1 MKRSMTLRKKLI
13 LAFTSVLILAS
24 TAFLIAS
31 IWNFTDFYESKS
43 AQFIGDLTKQTSTN
57 MEENIRKADNI
68 TFELLKNT
76 VVQNLLIRVNQE
88 KVPEYELIEIRKQM
102 INEMGTQSLF
112 NKDVISMSIF
122 STSGLEFSIDTTA
135 NREVKQMF
143 SEDEIYEAKG
153 STLWKITDDS
163 EHNICIARGIF
174 GLKSQKPIGYINIII
189 KEAYFGEIIQNISG
203 TYTSGVYVV
212 DKEQMIV
219 SSNNK
224 DSLGKYLPGKP
235 EDEKIVIDDVESY
248 VYTDQELENGW
259 RLVVSVPV
267 NEINKDMLKLGIF
280 ACVIVIFA
288 SGIAVLIVISLIK
301 KSIKPLEQLKESMKQ
316 IGKGDFSSRVE
327 VIADDEIGQLGNTY
341 NSMAQNIE
349 TLIEKAYMLEL
360 AKKEAEIEFLKMQIN
375 PHFLYNTLDTISWM
389 ARTQNHIEISEV
401 AMALGD
407 LLRSNLKQKS
417 MITIGEELKSVR
429 NYVFIQEYRFGD
441 KIQVEYE
448 VDQGVKDYLIPN
460 FILQP
465 LVENSIIHGLEPK
478 VEKGLLMV
486 QIFIHEG
493 QLFFRVVDDGIGMN
507 QETISN
513 IYYACEHETSKKCI
527 GIKNVYRRLKLY
539 YGEEGTLR
547 ISSEVGK
554 GSRICFS
561 IPMDKLEKVGEHK

>member
-1 MKRSMTLRKKLI
+1 
-13 LAFTSVLILAS
+13 
-24 TAFLIAS
+24 
-31 IWNFTDFYESKS
+31 
-43 AQFIGDLTKQTSTN
+43 
-57 MEENIRKADNI
+57 
-68 TFELLKNT
+68 
-76 VVQNLLIRVNQE
+76 
-88 KVPEYELIEIRKQM
+88 
-102 INEMGTQSLF
+102 
-112 NKDVISMSIF
+112 
-122 STSGLEFSIDTTA
+122 
-135 NREVKQMF
+135 
-143 SEDEIYEAKG
+143 
-153 STLWKITDDS
+153 
-163 EHNICIARGIF
+163 
-174 GLKSQKPIGYINIII
+174 
-189 KEAYFGEIIQNISG
+189 
-203 TYTSGVYVV
+203 
-212 DKEQMIV
+212 
-219 SSNNK
+219 
-224 DSLGKYLPGKP
+224 
-235 EDEKIVIDDVESY
+235 
-248 VYTDQELENGW
+248 
-259 RLVVSVPV
+259 
-267 NEINKDMLKLGIF
+267 MLKLGIF